1 MAAQLQVKELVDAGA
16 FTEALNSERLQGD
29 AAPCLPSVGAKALAR
44 STCLLSFTGEVGASA
59 LWCEGRLAFSCA
71 MCVILPL
78 AACALNQYPCAVI
91 ELHTAW
97 AGPTAAAKTAWRK
110 LAVDMGGGPLPFD
123 LCTLCLDHMLGGPGV
138 ELLAGFPLTSEPQW
152 VLFKH
157 GKQVNWIDAWHA
169 RCHPA
174 ALA

>member
-16 FTEALNSERLQGD
+16 FTEALNSERLQGE
-29 AAPCLPSVGAKALAR
+29 AEPCLPSVGAKALAR
-44 STCLLSFTGEVGASA
+44 STCLPRPCVSSA
-59 LWCEGRLAFSCA
+59 WCK
-71 MCVILPL
+71 ILPL
-78 AACALNQYPCAVI
+78 AACALDRSPCAVI

-110 LAVDMGGGPLPFD
+110 LAVDMGGGTLPFD
-123 LCTLCLDHMLGGPGV
+123 LCTLCLDRMQGTPGV

-157 GKQVNWIDAWHA
+157 GKQVNWIDA
-169 RCHPA
+169 
-174 ALA
+174 